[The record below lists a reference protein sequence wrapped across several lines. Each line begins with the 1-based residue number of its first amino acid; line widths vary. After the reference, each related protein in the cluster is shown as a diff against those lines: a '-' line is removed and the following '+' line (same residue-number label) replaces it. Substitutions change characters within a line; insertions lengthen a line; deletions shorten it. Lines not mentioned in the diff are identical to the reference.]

1 MSAMIRVLL
10 VDDEKLVLSSLR
22 RLLRRED
29 FDVATAE
36 SGAEGLRHLEDHEVD
51 VIVSDFQMPGMNGV
65 EFLEQVAPRWPGI
78 KRCML
83 TAQAD
88 RNVLEAALADGTL
101 HRAFRK
107 PWNNQGLVD
116 ALRELAGAPV

>member
-1 MSAMIRVLL
+1 MSATIRVLL

-29 FDVATAE
+29 FEVTTCE
-36 SGAEGLRHLEDHEVD
+36 SGPEGLQHLESHEVD

-65 EFLEQVAPRWPGI
+65 EFLKQVAPRWPAI

-88 RNVLEAALADGTL
+88 PKQLEAALNDGTL

-107 PWNNQGLVD
+107 PWDNLELVES
-116 ALRELAGAPV
+116 LRELAGAAV